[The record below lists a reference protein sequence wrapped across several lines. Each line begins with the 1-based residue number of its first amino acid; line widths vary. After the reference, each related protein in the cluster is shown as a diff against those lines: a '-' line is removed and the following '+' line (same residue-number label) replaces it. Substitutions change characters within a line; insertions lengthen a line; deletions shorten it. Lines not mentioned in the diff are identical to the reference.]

1 MTSHDNKPRR
11 ARTGLLAE
19 ARRGE
24 SGLNHK
30 DNQDM
35 FSNYDKRGYLRA
47 RKRQERMAET
57 LSGINQT
64 DKQIKA
70 FMRREERLQTYE
82 FISHPEKRE
91 QTLDAAIDFLSLFK
105 ISLKARIEKIT
116 FDEYVEKMLETAI
129 EDRRLRGL
137 PVSGENLEDIEETLE
152 LLGLIQHE
160 DGR

>member
-1 MTSHDNKPRR
+1 
-11 ARTGLLAE
+11 
-19 ARRGE
+19 
-24 SGLNHK
+24 
-30 DNQDM
+30 M